1 MVDRL
6 AGVPDRRAARAE
18 AIGADPPRAVRALV
32 NGVGMMDIGQG
43 MDGLAVP
50 RAVRA
55 LVNGVATMVPT
66 MDGLEVP
73 RAVRALVNGVATM
86 VPTTEAMMMHGQVSA
101 HDMNLSIYLNLKY
114 IQLL

>member
-43 MDGLAVP
+43 
-50 RAVRA
+50 
-55 LVNGVATMVPT
+55 

>member
-1 MVDRL
+1 
-6 AGVPDRRAARAE
+6 
-18 AIGADPPRAVRALV
+18 
-32 NGVGMMDIGQG
+32 MMDIGQG

-73 RAVRALVNGVATM
+73 RAVRALANGVATM
-86 VPTTEAMMMHGQVSA
+86 VPTTEAMMMHGQVSSY
-101 HDMNLSIYLNLKY
+101 DMNLSIYLHLSTFNFFETLS
-114 IQLL
+114 

>member
-1 MVDRL
+1 
-6 AGVPDRRAARAE
+6 
-18 AIGADPPRAVRALV
+18 
-32 NGVGMMDIGQG
+32 
-43 MDGLAVP
+43 MDGLEVP